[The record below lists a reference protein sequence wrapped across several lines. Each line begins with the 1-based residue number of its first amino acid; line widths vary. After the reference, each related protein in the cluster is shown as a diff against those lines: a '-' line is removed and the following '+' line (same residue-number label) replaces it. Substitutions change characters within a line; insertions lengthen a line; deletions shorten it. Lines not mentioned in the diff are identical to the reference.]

1 MDPEMNEPRGA
12 RTTRTTRTTR
22 RLVLTKPHRTH
33 RDRAAQAVVWRR
45 RRASWG
51 ASAVIFFALAVGGAV
66 GGWGTTLVALDLA
79 AGVMSAT
86 VVVKAQVMVRRAE
99 EVPPA
104 M

>member
-1 MDPEMNEPRGA
+1 M
-12 RTTRTTRTTR
+12 
-22 RLVLTKPHRTH
+22 
-33 RDRAAQAVVWRR
+33 
-45 RRASWG
+45 
-51 ASAVIFFALAVGGAV
+51 IFFALAVAGAV

>member
-1 MDPEMNEPRGA
+1 VDPEMNEPRGA

-33 RDRAAQAVVWRR
+33 RDRAEQAVVWRR

-51 ASAVIFFALAVGGAV
+51 TSAVIFFVLAVAGAV

-79 AGVMSAT
+79 AGVMSAA

-99 EVPPA
+99 EVPPV

>member
-1 MDPEMNEPRGA
+1 MDPEMNELRGA
-12 RTTRTTRTTR
+12 RTTRTTRATR

-45 RRASWG
+45 RRQSWG
-51 ASAVIFFALAVGGAV
+51 TSAVIFFALAVAGAV
-66 GGWGTTLVALDLA
+66 GGWGTTLVAP
-79 AGVMSAT
+79 AGVMSAA

>member
-1 MDPEMNEPRGA
+1 
-12 RTTRTTRTTR
+12 
-22 RLVLTKPHRTH
+22 VLTKPHRTH
-33 RDRAAQAVVWRR
+33 RDRAEQAVVWRR

-51 ASAVIFFALAVGGAV
+51 TSAVIFFALAVVGAV

-79 AGVMSAT
+79 AGVMSAA

>member
-1 MDPEMNEPRGA
+1 MNEPQVA

-22 RLVLTKPHRTH
+22 RVVLTKPHRTH

-45 RRASWG
+45 RRQSWG
-51 ASAVIFFALAVGGAV
+51 ASAVIFFALAVAGAF

-79 AGVMSAT
+79 AGVMSAA
-86 VVVKAQVMVRRAE
+86 VVVKAQVMVQRAQ

>member
-1 MDPEMNEPRGA
+1 
-12 RTTRTTRTTR
+12 
-22 RLVLTKPHRTH
+22 
-33 RDRAAQAVVWRR
+33 
-45 RRASWG
+45 
-51 ASAVIFFALAVGGAV
+51 VIFFALAVGGAV

-99 EVPPA
+99 EVPSA

>member
-1 MDPEMNEPRGA
+1 VDPEMNEPRGA

-33 RDRAAQAVVWRR
+33 RDRATQAVVWRR
-45 RRASWG
+45 RRKSWG
-51 ASAVIFFALAVGGAV
+51 TSAVIFIALTVAGAI

-79 AGVMSAT
+79 AGVMSAA

>member
-33 RDRAAQAVVWRR
+33 RDRAEQAVVWRR
-45 RRASWG
+45 RRQSWG
-51 ASAVIFFALAVGGAV
+51 ASAVIFLALAVAGAV

-86 VVVKAQVMVRRAE
+86 VVVKAQVVVRRAE

-104 M
+104 T

>member
-12 RTTRTTRTTR
+12 RTTRTTR

-45 RRASWG
+45 RRQSWG
-51 ASAVIFFALAVGGAV
+51 TSAVVFFVLAVAAAV
-66 GGWGTTLVALDLA
+66 GGWGATLVALDLA

>member
-1 MDPEMNEPRGA
+1 MDPDMNEPQVA

-22 RLVLTKPHRTH
+22 RVVLTKPHRTH

-45 RRASWG
+45 RRQSWG
-51 ASAVIFFALAVGGAV
+51 TSAVIFFALAVAGAF
-66 GGWGTTLVALDLA
+66 GGWGTPLVALDLA
-79 AGVMSAT
+79 AGVMSAA
-86 VVVKAQVMVRRAE
+86 VVVKAQVMVQRAQ

>member
-1 MDPEMNEPRGA
+1 M
-12 RTTRTTRTTR
+12 
-22 RLVLTKPHRTH
+22 
-33 RDRAAQAVVWRR
+33 
-45 RRASWG
+45 
-51 ASAVIFFALAVGGAV
+51 IFIVLAVAGAV

-79 AGVMSAT
+79 AGVMSAA

>member
-1 MDPEMNEPRGA
+1 MDPDMNEPQVA

-22 RLVLTKPHRTH
+22 RVVLTKPHRTH

-45 RRASWG
+45 RRQSWG
-51 ASAVIFFALAVGGAV
+51 TSAVIFFALAVAGAF

-79 AGVMSAT
+79 AGVMSAA
-86 VVVKAQVMVRRAE
+86 VVVKAQVMVQRAQ

>member
-33 RDRAAQAVVWRR
+33 RDPAAQAVVWRR

-51 ASAVIFFALAVGGAV
+51 TSAVIFVASSVAGAV

-79 AGVMSAT
+79 SGVMSAT

-99 EVPPA
+99 EVPAA